1 MTVTL
6 INRLPPLRQKAQ
18 SLTIFRK
25 LLTDPAVKGMLALA
39 DVENQCVDEAV
50 SAYASFAA
58 SLFPHSL
65 NWSEYLLNLV
75 LEDEN
80 FYMLKRSQGEDP
92 GEELESCL
100 KEELGI
106 LEELSRI
113 QPEEISREIGFDG
126 RLPRWQT
133 SQIDFYAVYK
143 QRMNE
148 IHAHGY
154 GIFAK
159 YAAFVV
165 EDGELVPVKNPD
177 GVRLSQLAGYERE
190 RKELIDNTLALLKG
204 LPAANALLYGD
215 AGTGKSTTVK
225 AVANE
230 FKGNGLR
237 LIELK
242 KRQLHQIPKL
252 VDYLSRNPLK
262 FILFIDDLSFTKDDD
277 DFAALKAIL
286 EGSVSARADN
296 LVVYATSNRRHLVKE
311 KFSDRDGDEV
321 HQNDTMEELISLSDR
336 FGLTITFIKPGK
348 DGYLSIVRELANQ
361 YGLRLSFGEVDAA
374 AERFALSRGG
384 RSPRVAKQCVEH
396 LKAMEA

>member
-1 MTVTL
+1 
-6 INRLPPLRQKAQ
+6 
-18 SLTIFRK
+18 
-25 LLTDPAVKGMLALA
+25 
-39 DVENQCVDEAV
+39 
-50 SAYASFAA
+50 
-58 SLFPHSL
+58 
-65 NWSEYLLNLV
+65 
-75 LEDEN
+75 
-80 FYMLKRSQGEDP
+80 
-92 GEELESCL
+92 
-100 KEELGI
+100 
-106 LEELSRI
+106 
-113 QPEEISREIGFDG
+113 
-126 RLPRWQT
+126 
-133 SQIDFYAVYK
+133 
-143 QRMNE
+143 MNE

-230 FKGNGLR
+230 FKEKGLR

-361 YGLRLSFGEVDAA
+361 YGLRLSLGEVDAA